1 MAKTWNT
8 HWISYWGVR
17 GGTDLRC
24 RGPVFSVGL
33 VKLMLC
39 APTGRNA
46 KRMAEATGFEA
57 RTIHRLLEVDRMASL
72 QDDVIVATARYW
84 GRYAGHMLA
93 ESMRIVRQRDNEM
106 KPDIANE

>member
-1 MAKTWNT
+1 
-8 HWISYWGVR
+8 
-17 GGTDLRC
+17 
-24 RGPVFSVGL
+24 
-33 VKLMLC
+33 MLC
-39 APTGRNA
+39 TPTGRTA

-93 ESMRIVRQRDNEM
+93 ESMRIVRQRDSEM
-106 KPDIANE
+106 KPDIANGSGQRARLIGGPAQRLVYAGPHQSLQD